1 VGSRRTALHARE
13 LGLMRVLDPDGR
25 EVRLG
30 DLWRERTIAL
40 VFIRHFG

>member
-1 VGSRRTALHARE
+1 MHARE
-13 LGLMRVLDPDGR
+13 LGRLDVLDTDGR

-30 DLWRERTIAL
+30 DLWKDRTVVL